1 MAPRLTQR
9 RLAALALLVVAVLAV
24 HGCVVRRVA
33 DELGAF
39 SSPDALPQRLQA
51 RALQAMEIVEP
62 EPRAA
67 TSPRPKRRAAPPP
80 VAPVEAVEP
89 AASAAAPVPE
99 PEAEPVAEAASEP
112 VVAPAA
118 AAASAPPFAWPLGTK
133 LTYDLTGNYRGPIHG
148 DAQVEWLRDEDVYQM
163 HLDVSI
169 GPSLTPFMSRKMSS
183 QGRIT
188 AEGLRPELYVQET
201 KLAFSAPVRST
212 VRVESDAVLL
222 ANGQRRALLP
232 DLQDTASQFVQLA
245 FRFSTQPGLLTPGAV
260 IAVPIAMPR
269 SVTTMLYDVSEREM
283 LRTSFGEVPVYR
295 LKPRLVARAGTDL
308 AVEMWI
314 APRYRYLPIRLVIHQ
329 DADTFVDMVVKKVP
343 EEAVGDVS
351 SERPGL

>member
-1 MAPRLTQR
+1 MAARLTRR
-9 RLAALALLVVAVLAV
+9 RLAALALLVAAVLAV

-39 SSPDALPQRLQA
+39 SAADAMPERLKA

-62 EPRAA
+62 VPQAATAPRAKRQPAPA
-67 TSPRPKRRAAPPP
+67 TPP
-80 VAPVEAVEP
+80 VEPAEP
-89 AASAAAPVPE
+89 AASAPEPVPE
-99 PEAEPVAEAASEP
+99 PPPEAVAEVVPEP
-112 VVAPAA
+112 VVAPASS
-118 AAASAPPFAWPLGTK
+118 AASAPPFAWPLGTR

-148 DAQVEWLRDEDVYQM
+148 DAQVEWLRDEDVYQV

-188 AEGLRPELYVQET
+188 SEGLRPEIYLQET
-201 KLAFSAPVRST
+201 RLPFSAPVRST
-212 VRVESDAVLL
+212 VRFFTDGVQL
-222 ANGQRRALLP
+222 ANGQRAAGLP
-232 DLQDTASQFVQLA
+232 QLQDTASQFVQLA
-245 FRFSTQPGLLTPGAV
+245 FRFSTQPELLKPGAV
-260 IAVPIAMPR
+260 VGVPIAMPR

-295 LKPRLVARAGTDL
+295 LKPRLVPRAGSDL

-314 APRYRYLPIRLVIHQ
+314 APRYRYLPIRLVIQQ
-329 DADTFVDMVVKKVP
+329 DAETFVDMVVRKVP
-343 EEAVGDVS
+343 EEAVGADN
-351 SERPGL
+351 R